1 MQDLRAILIADIP
14 IFFLPSNLKTS
25 IITLYS
31 IPTKWGYNMA
41 GQKTTKDTSTSISA
55 MDFRKLASSA
65 ALHDDL
71 ENTRTIG
78 SYLEKNAANMIP
90 RSLPEHLKLLLKQKG
105 MRRADVARASQLDRK
120 YIYQIFDGT
129 KTPSRDKLIAMA
141 FGLRLSDEEAQ
152 TMLKLSENRE
162 LYVRDRRDAIILF
175 ALQRNL
181 SLYETNDLLYEY
193 GYTVLG
199 VPEE

>member
-1 MQDLRAILIADIP
+1 MADHK
-14 IFFLPSNLKTS
+14 STTS
-25 IITLYS
+25 
-31 IPTKWGYNMA
+31 
-41 GQKTTKDTSTSISA
+41 TSTSISA
-55 MDFRKLASSA
+55 MDFRGRVISA
-65 ALHDDL
+65 ALNDDL
-71 ENTRTIG
+71 ENAKSIG
-78 SYLEKNAANMIP
+78 SYLERNEVNMIP
-90 RSLPEHLKLLLKQKG
+90 HSLPEHLRLLLKQKG
-105 MRRADVARASQLDRK
+105 MRRSDVARGSLLDRK

-141 FGLRLSDEEAQ
+141 FGLRLSAEEAQ

-175 ALQRNL
+175 ALQRNM
-181 SLYETNDLLYEY
+181 SIFETNDLLYEY